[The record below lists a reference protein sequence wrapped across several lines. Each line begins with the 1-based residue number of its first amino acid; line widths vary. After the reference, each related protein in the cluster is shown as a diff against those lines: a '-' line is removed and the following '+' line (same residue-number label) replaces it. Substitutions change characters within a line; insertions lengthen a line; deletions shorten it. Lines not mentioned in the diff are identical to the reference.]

1 MDDLAVLMTAGFEK
15 SNKQTDKKTE
25 SLARIV
31 QNSFLNMEERFKKL
45 DVDVKEIKSN
55 TETNKAEINK
65 KVDVV
70 IHNELV
76 YRVEKLEKKFA

>member
-1 MDDLAVLMTAGFEK
+1 MSEEKNNQTEKEMTMDD
-15 SNKQTDKKTE
+15 
-25 SLARIV
+25 LARIV
-31 QNSFLNMEERFKKL
+31 QDGFLSMEEKFEKL
-45 DVDVKEIKSN
+45 DVDVKEIKAN
-55 TETNKAEINK
+55 TENNKAEINK